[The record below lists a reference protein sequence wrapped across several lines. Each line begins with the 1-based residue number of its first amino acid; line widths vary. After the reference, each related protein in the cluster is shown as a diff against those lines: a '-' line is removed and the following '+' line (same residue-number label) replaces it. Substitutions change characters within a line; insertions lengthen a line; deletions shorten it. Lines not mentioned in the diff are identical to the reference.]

1 MIHLVNK
8 SKKETFQLPQHPSEI
23 GFDYVSKCVADIDV
37 QEHYCIVALLTTAPL
52 IELVKSTNKGVGS
65 TKSIVVRASYPADNK
80 YRQIPLNR
88 FIYAAPSDLFQGIN
102 CNTRVNELS
111 INNIRNFIES
121 DRELSMSIVQGK
133 VFAGAGQSSA
143 ASVLRNL
150 NTTDAPKLSIDTT
163 VSKTVCCLDFKIVR
177 ITDVIGWNSKEGL
190 YDKGKIN
197 GYIVASNLLEIG

>member
-52 IELVKSTNKGVGS
+52 IDLVKANNKGVGL
-65 TKSIVVRASYPADNK
+65 TKAIVVRASYPADNK

-88 FIYAAPSDLFQGIN
+88 FVYAAPSDLFQGIS

-111 INNIRNFIES
+111 VNNIRNFIES
-121 DRELSMSIVQGK
+121 DRELSMSVVQGK
-133 VFAGAGQSSA
+133 IFAGAGQSSA
-143 ASVLRNL
+143 ASVLRSL
-150 NTTDAPKLSIDTT
+150 NTTEAPKLSIDTT

-177 ITDVIGWNSKEGL
+177 LTDVIGWNTKESL
-190 YDKGKIN
+190 PSETKIGK
-197 GYIVASNLLEIG
+197 YIVASNLLEIG